1 MNSVWTLGDWLQYLF
16 SFVFVIGLLL
26 TLLWTLRKL
35 QNGQGLLRKSSQ
47 RLQTLEILSVGTRQ
61 KIMLIRVDDREILIG
76 VSAQTMTVLSPFPTK
91 DSDDAQVSANG
102 NDSASPPAALFSL
115 PKTPTP

>member
-35 QNGQGLLRKSSQ
+35 QNGQGLLGKNTQ
-47 RLQTLEILSVGTRQ
+47 RLQTLETLSVGTRQ
-61 KIMLIRVDDREILIG
+61 KIMLIRVDDREILVG
-76 VSAQTMTVLSPFPTK
+76 VSLQNMTLLSTWP
-91 DSDDAQVSANG
+91 Q
-102 NDSASPPAALFSL
+102 NDTDKATHNDLADIEALTE
-115 PKTPTP
+115 TPTP

>member
-35 QNGQGLLRKSSQ
+35 QNGSSLLRKNTQ
-47 RLQTLEILSVGTRQ
+47 RLQTLETLSVGTRQ
-61 KIMLIRVDDREILIG
+61 KIMLIRVDEREILVG
-76 VSAQTMTVLSPFPTK
+76 VTAQQMTVLSPWPETQQAAPT
-91 DSDDAQVSANG
+91 
-102 NDSASPPAALFSL
+102 SPETN
-115 PKTPTP
+115 TP

>member
-35 QNGQGLLRKSSQ
+35 QSGSSLLRKNTQ
-47 RLQTLEILSVGTRQ
+47 RMQTLETLSVGTRQ
-61 KIMLIRVDDREILIG
+61 KIMLIRVDEREILVG
-76 VSAQTMTVLSPFPTK
+76 VTAQQMTLLSTWPETQQAAPI
-91 DSDDAQVSANG
+91 
-102 NDSASPPAALFSL
+102 SPETN
-115 PKTPTP
+115 TP

>member
-35 QNGQGLLRKSSQ
+35 QNGQGLLGKHTQ
-47 RLQTLEILSVGTRQ
+47 RLQTLETLSVGARQ
-61 KIMLIRVDDREILIG
+61 KIMLIRVDDQEILVG
-76 VSAQTMTVLSPFPTK
+76 VSLQNMTLLSAWPKK
-91 DSDDAQVSANG
+91 DTDKALHNDLSAIE
-102 NDSASPPAALFSL
+102 ALRETPP
-115 PKTPTP
+115 P

>member
-35 QNGQGLLRKSSQ
+35 QNGQGLLRKHTQ
-47 RLQTLEILSVGTRQ
+47 RLQTIESLSIGPRQ
-61 KIMLIRVDDREILIG
+61 KIVLIQVDGQDVLIG
-76 VSAQTMTVLSPFPTK
+76 VTAHQMTALSDWPAQAAPPT
-91 DSDDAQVSANG
+91 Q
-102 NDSASPPAALFSL
+102 L
-115 PKTPTP
+115 TPTHTP

>member
-35 QNGQGLLRKSSQ
+35 QNGSSLLRKNTQ
-47 RLQTLEILSVGTRQ
+47 RLQTLETLSVGTRQ
-61 KIMLIRVDDREILIG
+61 KIMLIRVDDREILVG
-76 VSAQTMTVLSPFPTK
+76 VTAQQMNVLSPWPETQQAAPT
-91 DSDDAQVSANG
+91 
-102 NDSASPPAALFSL
+102 SPETN
-115 PKTPTP
+115 TP

>member
-35 QNGQGLLRKSSQ
+35 QNGQGLLGKNTQ
-47 RLQTLEILSVGTRQ
+47 RLQTLETLSVGARQ
-61 KIMLIRVDDREILIG
+61 KIMLIRVDDREVLIG
-76 VSAQTMTVLSPFPTK
+76 VSLQNMTLLSTWPQNDTVK
-91 DSDDAQVSANG
+91 AMQSDLAPIDA
-102 NDSASPPAALFSL
+102 LRE
-115 PKTPTP
+115 TPTP

>member
-35 QNGQGLLRKSSQ
+35 QNGQGLLRKHTQ
-47 RLQTLEILSVGTRQ
+47 RLQTVETLSVGTRQ
-61 KIMLIRVDDREILIG
+61 KIMLIRVDEREILVG
-76 VSAQTMTVLSPFPTK
+76 VSAQNITVLSPWPENNIDK
-91 DSDDAQVSANG
+91 SYGSDN
-102 NDSASPPAALFSL
+102 SPETLSP
-115 PKTPTP
+115 

>member
-35 QNGQGLLRKSSQ
+35 QNGQGLLRKHTQ
-47 RLQTLEILSVGTRQ
+47 RLQTVETLSVGTRQ
-61 KIMLIRVDDREILIG
+61 KIMLIRVDEREILVG
-76 VSAQTMTVLSPFPTK
+76 VSAQNITVLSPWPDNNIDK
-91 DSDDAQVSANG
+91 SNGSDNS
-102 NDSASPPAALFSL
+102 SETLSP
-115 PKTPTP
+115 

>member
-35 QNGQGLLRKSSQ
+35 QNGQGLLRKHTQ
-47 RLQTLEILSVGTRQ
+47 RLQTVETLSVGTRQ
-61 KIMLIRVDDREILIG
+61 KIMLIRVDQREILVG
-76 VSAQTMTVLSPFPTK
+76 VSAQNITVLTPWPENDNHK
-91 DSDDAQVSANG
+91 ANG
-102 NDSASPPAALFSL
+102 GGNMPAPIEASPEHL
-115 PKTPTP
+115 TP